1 MALVLL
7 DFNPFRFLKTACL
20 SMVVGLIFFITVGNI
35 SSPIFIV
42 VLRCVELLFNENV
55 CACKMCEISGS
66 VRSVD
71 ED

>member
-20 SMVVGLIFFITVGNI
+20 SMVVGLIFLLQLKI
-35 SSPIFIV
+35 SLVRYLV
-42 VLRCVELLFNENV
+42 VLRCVELLFNDNA
-55 CACKMCEISGS
+55 CACKMCEISVS